1 MDAAGIQRL
10 ILDFLQERFDVAPDS
25 VTPTTTLRDLGLDS
39 MAMLEV
45 MIELEDR
52 LGVKLKDLTIPPNP
66 SLGDVVALVE
76 RNLKQG
82 A

>member
-1 MDAAGIQRL
+1 MDSEGIQGV
-10 ILDFLQERFDVAPDS
+10 ILRFLQERFDVAPER
-25 VTPTTTLRDLGLDS
+25 VTPDTTLRDVGLDS

-76 RNLKQG
+76 RNLKP
-82 A
+82 AS